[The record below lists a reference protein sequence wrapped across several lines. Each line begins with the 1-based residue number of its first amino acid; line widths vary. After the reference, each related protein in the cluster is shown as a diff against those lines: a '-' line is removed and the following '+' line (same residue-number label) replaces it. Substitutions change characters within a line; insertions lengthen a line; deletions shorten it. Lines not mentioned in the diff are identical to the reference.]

1 MPILDNDIKIL
12 ASQVLAD
19 VPEGGGAAT
28 GIVVADGVSNNLFP
42 DVSELDHVYGRVA
55 LRKVFASV
63 QTASRDVFMGAHAI
77 IADEPDDP
85 GVSCLLFSTN
95 DAFDTRNAAKNRIES
110 YLIQGPAYA
119 GQLFGDHIAGQMTV
133 AVVQRVEAPVP
144 SVGETL
150 LVRSNEGLP
159 TQFEQYLRVLD
170 RTATKRTFTDDKG
183 DFERAIVTMSVSD
196 QLRADHRG
204 YQASRTDSGDAAGK
218 AKVYGTTV
226 ADAARYYGVKPL
238 LTPVGAGDRTISAD
252 GIFVPLVPSSRT
264 EVGIADARM
273 NQQSAALQA
282 GTVEPIT
289 ITAAAVVF
297 TAASALYIGGGILPG
312 SLRLTVSGSVLTD
325 SGGKLMSGAVSVG
338 IVDYANGIA
347 SLATNLFGTGAVN
360 VSATYSPCAPV
371 QIASES
377 VGIPVT
383 DATRRLTWVLPVTPA
398 PAPGSLQV
406 SYRSQGRWYVLSEDG
421 SGAVRGADASFGAGS
436 LNFSTGTLSLT
447 LGSLP
452 DVPSAILL
460 AWAPA
465 AAVAAAPLQ
474 SPGATATA
482 NGEPLPTAPTAVT
495 SSSAEVLL
503 AVASPGAGIS
513 PGTLTVTWAGKTAT
527 DTGAAGVLS
536 GDADGGVSYSDGI
549 VRFLPKV
556 LPPKGTQI
564 TLNFI
569 TSPRGTPADY
579 TLGAFTD
586 AGAEYSTTLV
596 GTLPVKQRSFKASIS
611 VRGTQRVHP
620 GVDSTFD
627 TGIWVADDGA
637 GKIMYAGIQV
647 GTINYATGALTFV
660 KAFSQSQRDSVFA
673 EVSID
678 GTPSGPKRTAITG
691 VETRTVTVPVLNAGS
706 PFQQGFAMVASWVSG
721 TSAPASKTVSLDTL
735 SIGCRPGTGKTLS
748 PVVAFK
754 IGGTRM
760 CSGADGLLGE
770 NPSLAAGGGTPRG
783 RVVVDPGYV
792 RLDSWAPGLQNAVT
806 DWVASAAPAE
816 TARVGASLVDVI
828 TFRIAAAPVAPSGFS
843 ILGKTAGGSNVSGV
857 ANAAGEV
864 TGTGIASGSI
874 NYETGVVSLRFTGQ
888 VRADSLR
895 YNAVAYSYVPL
906 DSTVLGLD
914 PVRLPSDGR
923 VPVFRNGGVAVI
935 HHTQTSAPM
944 TVGSGQT
951 VNLGRPNVGQVT
963 VIGANGAAV
972 VGGYT
977 VDRVA
982 GTVTFT
988 AAPASQPIKIR
999 DRIEEAALMT
1009 DVQVSGLVKLNR
1021 PLSRAYPAGSKV
1033 SSALL
1038 VGDMA
1043 ARVSLFF
1050 DQETWTG
1057 AWSDNQ
1063 IGNAAGPTFDT
1074 INYPVEVQNAGA
1086 VTERWAL
1093 RFNGSTSFTIIG
1105 EHLGQIGVGNTA
1117 SDCNP
1122 INPATG
1128 TPYFKLDKRGFN
1140 AGWSVDNVLRLNTV
1154 GAAAPLWLA
1163 RVVQQG
1169 TPVLASDSF
1178 TLAVRGDVDTP

>member
-55 LRKVFASV
+55 LRKVFVSV

-95 DAFDTRNAAKNRIES
+95 DAFDTRTAAKNRIES
-110 YLIQGPAYA
+110 YLIQGPAYP

-133 AVVQRVEAPVP
+133 ALVQREETPIP
-144 SVGETL
+144 SVGETVL
-150 LVRSNEGLP
+150 LRSNEGLA
-159 TQFEQYLRVLD
+159 TQSEQFLRVLD
-170 RTATKRTFTDDKG
+170 RTVTVRTFTDDKG
-183 DFERAIVTMSVSD
+183 DFKRAIVTLSVSD

-204 YQASRTDSGDAAGK
+204 FSAGRFDSSVDFAGK
-218 AKVYGTTV
+218 AKVYQTTV

-238 LTPVGAGDRTISAD
+238 LAPVGAGDRTISAD

-264 EVGIADARM
+264 EIGIADARM

-282 GTVEPIT
+282 GTSAPIT
-289 ITAAAVVF
+289 ITSTATIF

-312 SLRLTVSGSVLTD
+312 SLGLTVSDTLLTD
-325 SGGKLMSGAVSVG
+325 SGGRLMSGSTSVG

-347 SLATNLFGTGAVN
+347 SLATNLFGTGPVN

-377 VGIPVT
+377 VGIEVT
-383 DATRRLTWVLPVTPA
+383 AATRRLTWVLPVVPA

-421 SGAVRGADASFGAGS
+421 SGAVRGTDASFGAGS
-436 LNFSTGTLSLT
+436 LNYTTGTLSLT

-452 DVPSAILL
+452 DVPSSILL
-460 AWAPA
+460 AWAPTS
-465 AAVAAAPLQ
+465 AVSPAPLL
-474 SPGATATA
+474 PETGVPRAV
-482 NGEPLPTAPTAVT
+482 GEPLPSVPAPAPTSKAR
-495 SSSAEVLL
+495 AAL
-503 AVASPGAGIS
+503 ALGTAAGGILPGSLSLA
-513 PGTLTVTWAGKTAT
+513 WDGKTST
-527 DTGAAGVLS
+527 DGVGTGFLA
-536 GDADGGVSYSDGI
+536 GDAGGVVDYSGAS
-549 VRFLPKV
+549 VSFCPSV
-556 LPPKGTQI
+556 LPAKGTVV
-564 TLNFI
+564 TA
-569 TSPRGTPADY
+569 TYTAAPRGTTTDF
-579 TLGAFTD
+579 TLNGFGD
-586 AGAEYSTTLV
+586 AGANYTASLV
-596 GTLPVKQRSFKASIS
+596 GALPVRARSFSATIS
-611 VRGTQRVHP
+611 ARGTQRVYP
-620 GVDSTFD
+620 GVDQTFD
-627 TGIWVADDGA
+627 TGIRIADDGA
-637 GKIMYAGIQV
+637 GKLVYGAIQV
-647 GTINYATGALTFV
+647 GTIDYLTGALTLV
-660 KAFSQSQRDSVFA
+660 KSFQQNQQDSVFQ

-678 GTPSGPKRTAITG
+678 GTPGGPKRTAITG
-691 VETRTVTVPVLNAGS
+691 VQNRTVAVPILNSGN
-706 PFQQGFAMVASWVSG
+706 PFQQGLALVARWVSG
-721 TSAPASKTVSLDTL
+721 TATQVTVTAAVDSLMILGDL
-735 SIGCRPGTGKTLS
+735 GPGKAQSLA
-748 PVVAFK
+748 VAFHLGTSRLCSRADG
-754 IGGTRM
+754 IVSENPAMAPSGGTV
-760 CSGADGLLGE
+760 
-770 NPSLAAGGGTPRG
+770 RG
-783 RVVVDPGYV
+783 QVLPVGYV
-792 RLDSWAPGLQNAVT
+792 RLDSWAAGLQNTVSN
-806 DWVASAAPAE
+806 WVASSGPTE
-816 TARVGASLVDVI
+816 TAQVGASLVDTI
-828 TFRIAAAPVAPSGFS
+828 AFRIAAAPVAPSGFS
-843 ILGKTAGGSNVSGV
+843 ISGKDRNGAAIAGVSNATGDITGS
-857 ANAAGEV
+857 
-864 TGTGIASGSI
+864 GITSGSI
-874 NYETGVVSLRFTGQ
+874 NYETGVVTIKFAVQ
-888 VRADSLR
+888 ARADSLR
-895 YNAVAYSYVPL
+895 YNAVAYSYIPL
-906 DSTVLGLD
+906 DSNVLGLD
-914 PVRLPSDGR
+914 PVRLPTDGR

-935 HHTQTSAPM
+935 HHTQVSAPM
-944 TVGSGQT
+944 TVTAGQT
-951 VNLGRPNVGQVT
+951 VNLGRTNVGQVT
-963 VIGANGAAV
+963 VIGANGTAA

-977 VDRVA
+977 VDRAA
-982 GTVTFT
+982 GTVNFT
-988 AAPASQPIKIR
+988 AVPASQPIKIR

-1009 DVQVSGLVKLNR
+1009 DVQISGLVKLNR

-1038 VGDMA
+1038 AGDMA

-1057 AWSDNQ
+1057 VWSDNQ

-1074 INYPVEVQNAGA
+1074 INYPAEVQNAGA

-1093 RFNGSTSFTIIG
+1093 KFNGSTSFTIVG

-1117 SDCNP
+1117 SDCMP

-1140 AGWSVDNVLRLNTV
+1140 AGWSVDNVLRLNTI

-1178 TLAVRGDVDTP
+1178 TLAVRGDVDTL